1 MNSKAVNTLNYTG
14 IVTLSQYVGNNKV
27 QLAQIHNTGG
37 TSLFNF
43 LASCLAGHFQYASVN
58 WPTKIKLLDYAVD
71 GSEYTYESVSGFIFL
86 RTAPEIISTDTGEC
100 RVRYSFTVPRDTL
113 ENAVNTITKSLGIG
127 LYTHGASGDE
137 LADFAAFCE
146 INSDFSLNTLV
157 NATLLVDWELVI
169 ANAGTKIS

>member
-71 GSEYTYESVSGFIFL
+71 GSEYTYESVSVHADNVLGLAI
-86 RTAPEIISTDTGEC
+86 
-100 RVRYSFTVPRDTL
+100 VRYGSYPKYHHQL
-113 ENAVNTITKSLGIG
+113 
-127 LYTHGASGDE
+127 
-137 LADFAAFCE
+137 
-146 INSDFSLNTLV
+146 
-157 NATLLVDWELVI
+157 
-169 ANAGTKIS
+169 